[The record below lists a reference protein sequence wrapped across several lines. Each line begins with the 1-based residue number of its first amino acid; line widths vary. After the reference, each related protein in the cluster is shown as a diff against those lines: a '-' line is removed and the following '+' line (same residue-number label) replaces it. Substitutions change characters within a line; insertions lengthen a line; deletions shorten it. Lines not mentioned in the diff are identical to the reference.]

1 MLIARALLKKD
12 ANIFLIDEATSNL
25 NPLTEQAF
33 LKNFSI
39 EKMSN
44 PLLVGK
50 TFIFSF
56 S

>member
-25 NPLTEQAF
+25 DPWTEQAF

-39 EKMSN
+39 
-44 PLLVGK
+44 
-50 TFIFSF
+50 
-56 S
+56 